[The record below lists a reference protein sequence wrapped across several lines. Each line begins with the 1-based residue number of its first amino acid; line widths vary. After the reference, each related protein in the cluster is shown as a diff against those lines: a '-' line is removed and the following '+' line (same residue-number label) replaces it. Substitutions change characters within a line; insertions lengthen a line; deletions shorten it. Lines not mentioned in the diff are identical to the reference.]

1 MSSPFAKSAFA
12 GLTLSLLSGAAV
24 AAPAGATADINLRS
38 GPGTR
43 YSVVTVIPQGA
54 RVERGSCT
62 GNWCRVSWNGYR
74 GYASASFL
82 SSGGSVAGS
91 VEEDVYDEDEPEVIV
106 RRRVYETAPPV
117 YVDPYPY
124 GYGAPYY
131 GYGYGY
137 GYNRP
142 YRGRVYDNRRYYG
155 GPAIR
160 SPRPSSGAPAY
171 VGGGRPLGQPARPEA
186 GQGLSFVWRRRVRFR
201 QRGSGC
207 GTKRDGS
214 QPVRLSKRDPLAE
227 NMARA
232 GIISGPAA

>member
-12 GLTLSLLSGAAV
+12 GLALSLLSGTAM

-54 RVERGSCT
+54 RVDRGSCT

-82 SSGGSVAGS
+82 SGGGSVAGS
-91 VEEDVYDEDEPEVIV
+91 VEEDVYDDDEPEVIV

-137 GYNRP
+137 GYGYNRP
-142 YRGRVYDNRRYYG
+142 YRSRAYDNRRYYG

-160 SPRPSSGAPAY
+160 SPRPSSGGGPAY

-186 GQGLSFVWRRRVRFR
+186 GQGLSY
-201 QRGSGC
+201 GSG
-207 GTKRDGS
+207 GAVSGS
-214 QPVRLSKRDPLAE
+214 
-227 NMARA
+227 
-232 GIISGPAA
+232 GSGAPGVEPNVMSPNR